1 MLNVTGEK
9 MTKIEADA
17 KIEVLRKSLADAKTQ
32 EEKEKLSLELAKV
45 TAISLSLGTPMNR
58 MVKTNE

>member
-1 MLNVTGEK
+1 MNKL
-9 MTKIEADA
+9 EADK
-17 KIEVLRKSLADAKTQ
+17 KIEVLRKSLAEAKTQ
-32 EEKEKLSLELAKV
+32 EEKEKLSMELAKA